1 MVRNEQRSRD
11 RRRRQRRKYGKAK
24 LKHSKRGIISCGIS
38 VGVVALCVI
47 AFVVAYKQGGHAAM
61 YIGGMGIVALILTGV
76 GLYMGIRGFRER
88 NKNYRTCLIG
98 TIVNGLFLLGMFL
111 TFCRGLL

>member
-1 MVRNEQRSRD
+1 MTRSEQKSRE
-11 RRRRQRRKYGKAK
+11 RRRRQRQRYGKTK

-47 AFVVAYKQGGHAAM
+47 AFVVAYNKAGHAAM
-61 YIGGMGIVALILTGV
+61 FIGGLGIVALILTGI
-76 GLYMGIRGFRER
+76 GLYMGIRGFKER

-98 TIVNGLFLLGMFL
+98 TIVNGVFLLGMFL

>member
-38 VGVVALCVI
+38 VGVVALCVS
-47 AFVVAYKQGGHAAM
+47 AFMVAYKKAGHAAM
-61 YIGGMGIVALILTGV
+61 YIGGLGVVAMILTGI
-76 GLYMGIRGFRER
+76 GLYMGIRGFKER

-111 TFCRGLL
+111 TFCRGLF